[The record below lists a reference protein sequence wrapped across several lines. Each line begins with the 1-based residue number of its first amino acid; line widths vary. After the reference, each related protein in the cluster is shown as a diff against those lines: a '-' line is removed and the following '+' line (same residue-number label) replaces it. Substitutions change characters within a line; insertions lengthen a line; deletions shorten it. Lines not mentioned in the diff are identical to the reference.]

1 MDFSYTTPNGVYRYV
16 ANADREGYDREVPVE
31 YGDSVSFDFAA
42 YLFSSSIGA
51 LYYTNVKEWIP
62 AKDLEVLNP
71 EYWDFST
78 RRIKLGSASLV
89 KGLEYGLVNSRQNDS
104 LLLFMTSDL
113 VYGTEN
119 MGVVNPDQPVV
130 WAVKSS
136 ETMIKVIRAI
146 LSVFIV
152 AVSVASCAKQPSD
165 DLGGRQQLAFEEWM
179 KYYGDGAVKQSTGI
193 YTKKLDSL
201 PGNVI
206 RHPQEGNWIR
216 VNYTGRILNTGN
228 IFVTRDSATAQLQGT
243 FQYYTHYVPEYFQ
256 FKSDNGSVPSGMLY
270 ALGEMNA
277 GDVVRAYIPYGLAYG
292 TSGTSFGSGYEGQV
306 ASVPGSTPIIMD
318 MELLEIVA
326 DPVIAENELVQDFAY
341 NEWGKTIE
349 DTVRANIYRRTLSLG
364 KDTATVKADTTVSV
378 YYVGRFMDG
387 FVFDTNIEDTARKY
401 NIYSSSNRYDSITVN
416 TGGTDTTYVKG
427 FYHAI
432 VGMKFGETAQT
443 VFTSAYG
450 YGSTLQSPEN
460 ETWINP
466 YTPLMFTIMVI
477 PPNGDGT
484 AYHPYSI
491 KGVKALTKDE
501 DDVWITG
508 YVVGAVDGASV
519 ETGAVYSDTV
529 KVKTNILLS
538 DIRTPDDAS
547 RVVAVELP
555 EGTIRDKLN
564 LVDNEAIYRKKIVVR
579 GNIRQYL
586 GQTGLVDVTQYVK
599 K

>member
-1 MDFSYTTPNGVYRYV
+1 
-16 ANADREGYDREVPVE
+16 
-31 YGDSVSFDFAA
+31 
-42 YLFSSSIGA
+42 
-51 LYYTNVKEWIP
+51 
-62 AKDLEVLNP
+62 
-71 EYWDFST
+71 
-78 RRIKLGSASLV
+78 
-89 KGLEYGLVNSRQNDS
+89 
-104 LLLFMTSDL
+104 
-113 VYGTEN
+113 
-119 MGVVNPDQPVV
+119 
-130 WAVKSS
+130 
-136 ETMIKVIRAI
+136 
-146 LSVFIV
+146 
-152 AVSVASCAKQPSD
+152 
-165 DLGGRQQLAFEEWM
+165 
-179 KYYGDGAVKQSTGI
+179 
-193 YTKKLDSL
+193 
-201 PGNVI
+201 
-206 RHPQEGNWIR
+206 
-216 VNYTGRILNTGN
+216 
-228 IFVTRDSATAQLQGT
+228 
-243 FQYYTHYVPEYFQ
+243 
-256 FKSDNGSVPSGMLY
+256 MLY

-401 NIYSSSNRYDSITVN
+401 NIYRLFEPLRFDHREYRRNGYDLCE
-416 TGGTDTTYVKG
+416 G
-427 FYHAI
+427 FLPCDRRDEI
-432 VGMKFGETAQT
+432 RETAQT

-519 ETGAVYSDTV
+519 ETGSRLFRYGQGQNQYPAVRYPYSG
-529 KVKTNILLS
+529 
-538 DIRTPDDAS
+538 RRFA
-547 RVVAVELP
+547 
-555 EGTIRDKLN
+555 G
-564 LVDNEAIYRKKIVVR
+564 R
-579 GNIRQYL
+579 GRRIARRNDP
-586 GQTGLVDVTQYVK
+586 G
-599 K
+599 

>member
-1 MDFSYTTPNGVYRYV
+1 
-16 ANADREGYDREVPVE
+16 
-31 YGDSVSFDFAA
+31 
-42 YLFSSSIGA
+42 
-51 LYYTNVKEWIP
+51 
-62 AKDLEVLNP
+62 
-71 EYWDFST
+71 
-78 RRIKLGSASLV
+78 
-89 KGLEYGLVNSRQNDS
+89 
-104 LLLFMTSDL
+104 
-113 VYGTEN
+113 
-119 MGVVNPDQPVV
+119 
-130 WAVKSS
+130 
-136 ETMIKVIRAI
+136 MIKVIRAI

-586 GQTGLVDVTQYVK
+586 GQTGLVDVTQYVIK
-599 K
+599 